1 MQKLQFWHYIHN
13 ANVPAY
19 GNFVHDYNKK
29 NPVSDTEFFLS
40 YVFLC
45 PRFPGLLDKADELA
59 G

>member
-13 ANVPAY
+13 VNVPAY

-45 PRFPGLLDKADELA
+45 PRLPGLLN
-59 G
+59 

>member
-13 ANVPAY
+13 VNVPVY

-45 PRFPGLLDKADELA
+45 PRLPGLLDKADELA

>member
-13 ANVPAY
+13 ANVPVY

-40 YVFLC
+40 YVFFGFFG
-45 PRFPGLLDKADELA
+45 FPTF
-59 G
+59 

>member
-13 ANVPAY
+13 ANVPVY

-45 PRFPGLLDKADELA
+45 PRLPDLLN
-59 G
+59 